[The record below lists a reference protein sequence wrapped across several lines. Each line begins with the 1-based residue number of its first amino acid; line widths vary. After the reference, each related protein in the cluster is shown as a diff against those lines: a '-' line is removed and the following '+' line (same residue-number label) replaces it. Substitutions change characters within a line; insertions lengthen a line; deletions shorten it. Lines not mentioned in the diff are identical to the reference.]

1 MSAICFRCDWQGP
14 TAGSTCPSCATPLH
28 RVEVPRRVRDRER
41 EFRGSEDDAREW
53 AFGPESVLGSP
64 PRPDRSGFA
73 TVLGPV
79 VLIGVIALLA
89 LAAIEAVSADDR
101 TSAARQTVGETDAG
115 KLAYLARSPG
125 GGAQLWILDVATGR
139 AEPGPFVP
147 PTTVELVD
155 ASVAGP
161 DRIGVERLADDGT
174 VRVSVIQGIGPGAQ
188 IDRLGRGDLVAWGPG
203 GSSLVIARNAS
214 GPDPCTPVR
223 MSLVSVVTQEV
234 GWSFHDRSFC
244 GPVTSLSRSAA
255 ATYLT
260 APSGDRYGVYLTGD
274 VGVPHLLFEGVAL
287 VSGSPLA
294 AFLLRGVGNRDD
306 APQQGSQA
314 LLGWKGIGGP
324 VSIGRGDQALVVERV
339 LAWSPDGAQVAVLGA
354 LGQTRGVFVVEAG
367 SGTGQRVP
375 TFVELEEEASDAT
388 FDAEG
393 SLYLVA
399 GEGLFVYRA
408 GAVTAL
414 PVPDGIPRPAGAI
427 VWIP

>member
-1 MSAICFRCDWQGP
+1 
-14 TAGSTCPSCATPLH
+14 
-28 RVEVPRRVRDRER
+28 
-41 EFRGSEDDAREW
+41 
-53 AFGPESVLGSP
+53 
-64 PRPDRSGFA
+64 
-73 TVLGPV
+73 
-79 VLIGVIALLA
+79 VLIGVIVLLG
-89 LAAIEAVSADDR
+89 LAAFEAVSADGSR
-101 TSAARQTVGETDAG
+101 TSATRPPGGDDGGRLV
-115 KLAYLARSPG
+115 YVARSPG
-125 GGAQLWILDVATGR
+125 GAAELWVLDVATGR
-139 AEPGPFVP
+139 AEPGPSVSS
-147 PTTVELVD
+147 TTVELVD

-161 DRIGVERLADDGT
+161 GRIGVERRADDGT
-174 VRVSVIQGIGPGAQ
+174 VRVSVIQGIEPGAQ

-214 GPDPCTPVR
+214 GPDPCSPVR
-223 MSLVSVVTQEV
+223 MTLVSVVTQEV

-274 VGVPHLLFEGVAL
+274 VGVPHLLFEGVAM

-294 AFLLRGVGNRDD
+294 AFLLRGAEDRDD
-306 APQQGSQA
+306 APQQESQA

-354 LGQTRGVFVVEAG
+354 LGTTRGVFVVEAG

-388 FDAEG
+388 FDTEG

-414 PVPDGIPRPAGAI
+414 PVPEGTPPPAGAI
-427 VWIP
+427 VWIA